1 MLFALV
7 AFMASCG
14 SGSAALEDN
23 GNDLPLQTDAQTP
36 VKSGSVSSQEAK
48 ALLAHQKDI
57 VILDIR
63 TPGEWAS
70 GYLQGAQLINFYD
83 ADFSERL
90 QAMDP
95 AKPYLVYCAVGGR
108 SKEALAMMKKLG
120 FKQVY
125 EAKEGFNALKK
136 AGIPVE

>member
-1 MLFALV
+1 MLLALV

-14 SGSAALEDN
+14 SGAAALEDN
-23 GNDLPLQTDAQTP
+23 ANDLPLQTDAQTP

-48 ALLAHQKDI
+48 ALLAQQKDI

-70 GYLQGAQLINFYD
+70 GYLQGAQLMNFYD

-108 SKEALAMMKKLG
+108 SKEALAIMNKLG
-120 FKQVY
+120 FKRVY